1 MTTGHNAADFLKDV
15 VAFVEVWSSNKTE
28 NYSKTFAEQLVDMGA
43 LVSKTF
49 NKQVTHVVFKD
60 GHHSTWKKAK
70 KTGVKLVSVLWV
82 QRCKESGQHVDED
95 LCPAVH
101 EETTVAQAL
110 NKRTHR
116 CMQPRDIEERTPE
129 NDKRMQRKLNRMI
142 QDLNV
147 PKSPIVDGILPIIFD
162 YEGAIVYSPTFSKR
176 GDAMEQRL
184 KEMKERRENISPTAS
199 QMESNSSYR
208 PSVGESPSISVLQTL
223 EEQNEDL
230 NSSFDDIF
238 SGSVKKHEKGR
249 SCRKSTAACD
259 TNQSMERP
267 RLSETKKSKRSSVKI
282 KVEKKRSTSLSNDGL
297 FQEKPCEESNK
308 QKSPE
313 ERNKTVFVSVSEKDT
328 VSKLPPVVNCIASPD
343 ISKTDPKQSCSIDFV
358 FKKKE
363 RVSNKLGK
371 SLQEPLPYTPCKR
384 KKDSLL
390 SVLRSPRKSVNST
403 PSEDDRLFDDYF
415 SPGNIRESR
424 SHVRRTSLVN
434 LPPEP
439 VSFPTFVLEEP
450 PGKRKRTTKE
460 TNDSTNSKLK
470 RGSRNRTQKTNADV
484 QQTPLNAPDD
494 LNLDTEHPLFCEP
507 EARKETGSEA
517 EASSSRQRK
526 RCGNQT
532 SAGDQSDS
540 ISQMFSRPKDTC
552 YMKTGKM
559 EKNKKVSRTIVMTSM
574 PSEKQNMVIQVVN
587 NLGGFSFADTVCEST
602 THVVTGYPRR
612 TLNVLLGIARG
623 CWILSFEWIL
633 WCLEHGQW
641 IPEEPYELSDHFP
654 AAPICRL
661 QQHLSAGEH
670 QQDLFASQPAMFVS
684 PLSQPPCH
692 SLAELILLCGGK
704 VCKTVRQAG
713 ICIGHYRAKKAPGT
727 QSLSEQWILDCITHL
742 KQLPYESYLLQ

>member
-1 MTTGHNAADFLKDV
+1 
-15 VAFVEVWSSNKTE
+15 
-28 NYSKTFAEQLVDMGA
+28 MGA

-249 SCRKSTAACD
+249 SCRKSTAACE

-267 RLSETKKSKRSSVKI
+267 RLSETKKSKRSSEKI

-390 SVLRSPRKSVNST
+390 SALNPGRVFNLKDDLKGLEAMSDEMQVLKLSIQILNVCLCGVIVTLSICQTQQETADENHYRM
-403 PSEDDRLFDDYF
+403 L
-415 SPGNIRESR
+415 
-424 SHVRRTSLVN
+424 
-434 LPPEP
+434 
-439 VSFPTFVLEEP
+439 PTFQVNKAFVQNVIPYNNVLFS
-450 PGKRKRTTKE
+450 
-460 TNDSTNSKLK
+460 STCEAFTSTSWWQT
-470 RGSRNRTQKTNADV
+470 GWSRC
-484 QQTPLNAPDD
+484 
-494 LNLDTEHPLFCEP
+494 F
-507 EARKETGSEA
+507 S
-517 EASSSRQRK
+517 QRK
-526 RCGNQT
+526 
-532 SAGDQSDS
+532 
-540 ISQMFSRPKDTC
+540 
-552 YMKTGKM
+552 
-559 EKNKKVSRTIVMTSM
+559 RTIVMTSM
-574 PSEKQNMVIQVVN
+574 PSDKQNMVIQVVN

-713 ICIGHYRAKKAPGT
+713 ICIGHYQAKKAPGT
-727 QSLSEQWILDCITHL
+727 QSLSEQWILGMM
-742 KQLPYESYLLQ
+742 LPGVL